1 MKEGIIYTLAENS
14 KRECLEE
21 LKKLLYNG
29 SLTMVSYIRISNN
42 LFLSLKRNYSRKK
55 FLKKIV
61 DIIKKELGDFDIKI
75 ILDLR
80 LGGDDFKKVSKVILK
95 YYDYVD
101 ALTFS
106 GELKFSLLP
115 EIKENFPKLELIL
128 CTDLEEEILFQ
139 KGTSKSCK
147 ILSDLNNIIERLK
160 NYKNYEEKVNCFCDF
175 VVIPTFD
182 NNHDSKYN
190 QITQGLA
197 TIYEIGIIKEQNSS
211 WVILPPE

>member
-1 MKEGIIYTLAENS
+1 MKEGIIYSLEESS
-14 KRECLEE
+14 KRESLEE

-29 SLTMVSYIRISNN
+29 SLTIVSYVRIPNN

-80 LGGDDFKKVSKVILK
+80 LEGDDFKKVSKVILK
-95 YYDYVD
+95 YYDYID

-106 GELKFSLLP
+106 GELKCSILP
-115 EIKENFPKLELIL
+115 EIRKNFPKLELIL
-128 CTDLEEEILFQ
+128 YSNLEEKTFFQ
-139 KGTSKSCK
+139 KDIPKLSKVFY
-147 ILSDLNNIIERLK
+147 DLANVIGEFQDPK
-160 NYKNYEEKVNCFCDF
+160 SPEKKFYSFCDF
-175 VVIPTFD
+175 VVIPEPKERD
-182 NNHDSKYN
+182 YNYN
-190 QITQGLA
+190 QWIDELVKK
-197 TIYEIGIIKEQNSS
+197 YEIEIIREKNNS